1 MRRQSVRTEVMALL
15 ADGHWW
21 TIGELAD
28 CIDCWQ
34 SSVRRVIA
42 WFEHHGFVRRFDD
55 ERPAMYGWAVHMKAC
70 EEES

>member
-1 MRRQSVRTEVMALL
+1 MRRQTVRTEVIALL

-28 CIDCWQ
+28 CIDCYR

-42 WFEHHGFVRRFDD
+42 DFERRGFVRRFDD
-55 ERPAMYGWAVHMKAC
+55 EKPVMYGWTVHMQAA
-70 EEES
+70 EDA